1 MATLKKAN
9 ISLGLVYKFR
19 GSVHYRHG
27 RKHDRVQADMVL
39 GKELRV
45 LHLDLQAVEGD
56 CVSHWV

>member
-45 LHLDLQAVEGD
+45 LHLDPQAAEGNYMPY
-56 CVSHWV
+56 WA